1 VKKKIILT
9 DADGVLVFW
18 FAGFEKFMAGKGYKP
33 VPGTDH
39 HYAMSTRYNISNSEA
54 HMLIKEYNESSN
66 IADLD
71 YYADSKE
78 YVSKLVSAGFK
89 FVVITSLSSNPI
101 AAKHR
106 KENLL
111 KLFGDNFLEI
121 ICLTMGSAKDK
132 ALKSWEGTGF
142 FWIED
147 HINNAEDGHRLGL
160 KSVLV
165 QQDHNGHYETDHFSI
180 VGPEQ
185 PWKEIYEL
193 VSAEYNL

>member
-18 FAGFEKFMAGKGYKP
+18 FAGFEKFMNDKGYNQ
-33 VPGTDH
+33 VTGTEH
-39 HYAMSTRYNISNSEA
+39 HYAMSTRYNISDEEA
-54 HMLIKEYNESSN
+54 HFFIKEYNESPY

-71 YYADSKE
+71 AYADSQE
-78 YVSKLVSAGFK
+78 YVAKLVAHGFK
-89 FVVITSLSSNPI
+89 FVVITSLSSNPD
-101 AAKHR
+101 AARYR
-106 KENLL
+106 KENLI

-121 ICLTMGSAKDK
+121 MCLKMGSAKDK
-132 ALKSWEGTGF
+132 ALKPWEGSGF

-147 HINNAEDGHRLGL
+147 HIKNAEDGHSLGL
-160 KSVLV
+160 KSILV
-165 QQDHNGHYETDHFSI
+165 QQDHNGHYDTDHFSI

-193 VSAEYNL
+193 VSKEYNL